1 MTEANSSF
9 AQQSITESLAQRI
22 VEAGR
27 AASEESGIPMS
38 IAVVDQSGNLK
49 AFTRVDGAS
58 ISSIDFAIDKAF
70 TVISAGLGI
79 STADLF
85 NFIKDD
91 APLLAGIPVR
101 DRMAAFGGGSP
112 IKVGGDVV
120 GAIGVSGGHYSDD
133 MKVVERTLASL
144 DLEG

>member
-9 AQQSITESLAQRI
+9 AQQSITEGLAQRV

-27 AASEESGIPMS
+27 AASEEVEIPMS

-49 AFTRVDGAS
+49 AFTRMDGAS
-58 ISSIDFAIDKAF
+58 ISSIDLATDKAF
-70 TVISAGLGI
+70 TVISLGLGI
-79 STADLF
+79 STANLF
-85 NFIKDD
+85 DFIKED
-91 APLLAGIPVR
+91 APLQTGIPAR
-101 DRMAAFGGGSP
+101 DRMVALGGGSP
-112 IKVGGDVV
+112 IKVDGDVV
-120 GAIGVSGGHYSDD
+120 GAIGVSGGHYTDD